1 MKYIENLLYEKTR
14 DTKSEI
20 LFTQWSYDKKII
32 PKALNSI
39 SNLFPHYSL
48 HDESHSIT
56 IINNIIRILG
66 RDAIDK
72 LSAIDL
78 WLILSSSYYH
88 DIGMI
93 VSAQRL
99 TDAVE
104 SKDFILFFKNLLEDT
119 NHSLYEFAKDF
130 KIENNKIIYANTS
143 LSLTQHDGIKF
154 ILAEYFRRKHSTRS
168 EIIIVN
174 PNDEFNLAS
183 PRNVIPERI
192 FKTLGK
198 ICSSHT
204 KSFDDVMKL
213 SFCEVGIDTEDMH
226 PKFIAC
232 LLRIGDL
239 LDLDND
245 RFSDVML
252 STLSKIPIDT
262 LTHKSK
268 HMSIESFRADK
279 NQISILAKCKDYDVA
294 EITQHWFDYINN
306 EITNQMSNW
315 NKIVPSKEIGYLP
328 SIESLKVELSPYE
341 YIDGKNKP
349 KFSVDTSKALD
360 LLRGA
365 GIYEKPEQS
374 FREILQNA
382 VDSTLIRVW
391 EEHKQNSQLFNEP
404 LSQEFYDLIKNYPIT
419 VSIKSKESDEDYK
432 TWIIT
437 IEDTAM
443 GLSANDLKYLMNA
456 GSSSKN
462 IKKVNMI
469 RDMPKWLQPSGIFGI
484 GFQSIFQLT
493 DKVTIQTKDFFDEQ
507 YQEITLY
514 SPESTKNGA
523 ILLEKKD
530 SSHTIKP
537 GSKVIFNY
545 KTKINPNNYSI
556 GHEQSYTKSV
566 IDNYDYFSSESLDV
580 EIAYVI
586 DEIVKFSSNSYFPIK
601 LSIDNEPIE
610 ISREEKKKPFKY
622 YNSENYLEMNI
633 FPNDNLHKYSV
644 NTFYKNQLVEK
655 NNLSI
660 KFIGLSLNIHTDSA
674 NKVLTLNRN
683 EIKKEY
689 RETLAVNLFKALFQI
704 IIKNYADFNADQQI
718 YLSMF
723 LDYYSNDNNL
733 QDFNVSS
740 FKEYENLKFDIDGN
754 KKTITELLNMDEIQI
769 KYSKDNTHFMSSA
782 YEVNNNTFIINIK
795 NYSSFDETMI
805 FLFHKAKEKFTSIE
819 VLKNNNIKT
828 VTLSKKTQGN
838 PYSEEEYKN
847 IIASLNEKLLGFNR
861 VYLPCMIK
869 KYHHLRLQNNAF
881 VPWAHWHTSL
891 LDIMK
896 MPRMLSPFINKNEKS
911 EVSINNKLFNWV
923 YDNRYDRNTS
933 KDEIIASYKE
943 FENEYNQFVSDP
955 LKKNEINTILDEI
968 LNIST

>member
-1 MKYIENLLYEKTR
+1 MKYIENLLYEKTK

-72 LSAIDL
+72 LSTIDL
-78 WLILSSSYYH
+78 WLILESSYYH

-93 VSAQRL
+93 VSAQKL
-99 TDAVE
+99 IDAVE
-104 SKDFILFFKNLLEDT
+104 SKEFITFFINLLE
-119 NHSLYEFAKDF
+119 NPQHGLYEFAKDF
-130 KIENNKIIYANTS
+130 KVENHKIIYANTS

-154 ILAEYFRRKHSTRS
+154 ILAEYFRREHSTRS
-168 EIIIVN
+168 EVIIVN
-174 PNDEFNLAS
+174 PNEEFYLSS
-183 PRNVIPERI
+183 PRNAMPERI

-204 KSFDDVMKL
+204 KNFEDVMKL

-226 PKFIAC
+226 PRFIAC

-279 NQISILAKCKDYDVA
+279 NEISIFAKCKDYDVA
-294 EITQHWFDYINN
+294 EITQHWFDYINS

-315 NKIVPSKEIGYLP
+315 NNIVPSKEIGYLP

-382 VDSTLIRVW
+382 TDSTLIRIW
-391 EEHKQNSQLFNEP
+391 EEHKEDIKIFNEP
-404 LSQEFYDLIKNYPIT
+404 FSAEFQKLIKNYSIK
-419 VSIKSKESDEDYK
+419 VSITSKEIIEDFK
-432 TWIIT
+432 IWEIT
-437 IEDTAM
+437 IEDNAM
-443 GLSANDLKYLMNA
+443 GISSNDLKYLMNA

-462 IKKVNMI
+462 IQKVNI
-469 RDMPKWLQPSGIFGI
+469 VRDMPKWLQPSGIFGI

-493 DKVTIQTKDFFDEQ
+493 DKVRIKTKDFFNEQ

-514 SPESTKNGA
+514 SPDSAKNGA
-523 ILLEKKD
+523 ILLEKKN
-530 SSHTIKP
+530 STHSIKP
-537 GSKVIFNY
+537 GSKVIFDY
-545 KTKINPNNYSI
+545 KTLSIPNSI
-556 GHEQSYTKSV
+556 SLGRDNSYTKLITDS
-566 IDNYDYFSSESLDV
+566 YDYFSSESLDV
-580 EIAYVI
+580 EIAYVV
-586 DEIVKFSSNSYFPIK
+586 DEIFKFSSSSYFPIE
-601 LSIDNEPIE
+601 LSIDDDNIDSDKE
-610 ISREEKKKPFKY
+610 IKKPFNY
-622 YNSENYLEMNI
+622 YDKESFLELNI
-633 FPNDNLHKYSV
+633 FPNIKGKYNS
-644 NTFYKNQLVEK
+644 TTYYKNQIVEK
-655 NNLSI
+655 NSLLIN
-660 KFIGLSLNIHTDSA
+660 FIGMSINIHSDVAT
-674 NKVLTLNRN
+674 KVLTLNRN

-689 RETLAVNLFKALFQI
+689 QETLNINLFKALFRI
-704 IIKNYADFNADQQI
+704 ITKNYDDFKPEQKI

-723 LDYYSNDNNL
+723 LNYYSKDNNL
-733 QDFNVSS
+733 KEFNVSK
-740 FKEYENLKFDIDGN
+740 FDEYKNLKFDIN
-754 KKTITELLNMDEIQI
+754 KEKYTISQLLEMTEIKI
-769 KYSKDNTHFMSSA
+769 KYLNDSALSS
-782 YEVNNNTFIINIK
+782 YHD
-795 NYSSFDETMI
+795 NYSIDNNILTIEINHTI
-805 FLFHKAKEKFTSIE
+805 YNEATTFLLFKAKEYFQSIKASN
-819 VLKNNNIKT
+819 KNKIKII
-828 VTLSKKTQGN
+828 TLSKEEQKN
-838 PYSEEEYKN
+838 PYSEKEYKE
-847 IIASLNEKLLGFNR
+847 ILSSLSQESVYYNR
-861 VYLPCMIK
+861 VFLPCMIK
-869 KYHHLRLQNNAF
+869 KYNHLRVKDSAYA
-881 VPWAHWHTSL
+881 PWVLNHSSL
-891 LDIMK
+891 FRTLS
-896 MPRMLSPFINKNEKS
+896 MPKMLSPFVNK
-911 EVSINNKLFNWV
+911 NNKLDKLVNDKVIQWV
-923 YDNRYDRNTS
+923 FDNRYDNNTS
-933 KDEIIASYKE
+933 RKNIEDDYQKFIK
-943 FENEYNQFVSDP
+943 NYN
-955 LKKNEINTILDEI
+955 I
-968 LNIST
+968 

>member
-1 MKYIENLLYEKTR
+1 MKYIENLLYEKTK

-72 LSAIDL
+72 LSTIDL
-78 WLILSSSYYH
+78 WLILESSYYH
-88 DIGMI
+88 DIGMV
-93 VSAQRL
+93 VSAQKL
-99 TDAVE
+99 VDALD
-104 SKDFILFFKNLLEDT
+104 SKEFITFFINLLE
-119 NHSLYEFAKDF
+119 NPQHGLYEFAKDF
-130 KIENNKIIYANTS
+130 KIEDNKIIYANTS
-143 LSLTQHDGIKF
+143 LSLKQHDGIKF
-154 ILAEYFRRKHSTRS
+154 ILAEYFRQEHSTRS
-168 EIIIVN
+168 EVIILN
-174 PNDEFNLAS
+174 PNDEFHLSS
-183 PRNVIPERI
+183 PRNAMPERI

-204 KSFDDVMKL
+204 KSFNDVMQL

-226 PKFIAC
+226 PRFIAC

-279 NQISILAKCKDYDVA
+279 NEISIFAKCKDYDVA
-294 EITQHWFDYINN
+294 EVTQHWFDYINS

-315 NKIVPSKEIGYLP
+315 NNIVPSKEIGYLP
-328 SIESLKVELSPYE
+328 SIESLKVELSPYQ
-341 YIDGKNKP
+341 YIDGKKKP

-365 GIYEKPEQS
+365 GIYEKAVQS

-391 EEHKQNSQLFNEP
+391 EEHKQNSQIFNEP
-404 LSQEFYDLIKNYPIT
+404 FSNEFNQLIKNYPIN
-419 VSIKSKESDEDYK
+419 VSIKNKEVDENFK
-432 TWIIT
+432 TWEIT

-443 GLSANDLKYLMNA
+443 GLSSNDLKYLMNA

-462 IKKVNMI
+462 IKKINII

-493 DKVTIQTKDFFDEQ
+493 DKVTLQTKDFFDEQ

-514 SPESTKNGA
+514 SPESAKNGA

-530 SSHTIKP
+530 STHAIKP

-545 KTKINPNNYSI
+545 KTKNIPDSYFI
-556 GHEQSYTKSV
+556 GREESYTKLV
-566 IDNYDYFSSESLDV
+566 TDNYDYFSSESLDV
-580 EIAYVI
+580 EIAYVV
-586 DEIVKFSSNSYFPIK
+586 DEIVKFSSNSYFPVK
-601 LSIDNEPIE
+601 LSIDHEE
-610 ISREEKKKPFKY
+610 IQINAEGKKPFKY
-622 YNSENYLEMNI
+622 YDAESYLEFNI
-633 FPNDNLHKYSV
+633 FPNNYLETYRT

-660 KFIGLSLNIHTDSA
+660 KFIGMSVNIHTDTA
-674 NKVLTLNRN
+674 TKVLTLNRN

-689 RETLAVNLFKALFQI
+689 HETLEVNLFKALFRI
-704 IIKNYADFNADQQI
+704 IIKNYADFNYEEKI
-718 YLSMF
+718 FLSMF
-723 LDYYSNDNNL
+723 LNYYSNNDYLKEFNILQYNEYKNL
-733 QDFNVSS
+733 IFNVSGQEKTIEKLLEINKIEIAYIEDLVTKNGYINRYS
-740 FKEYENLKFDIDGN
+740 ISDETLKIDIYTGTRDEAAITFLLFKAKNHFKSIKASN
-754 KKTITELLNMDEIQI
+754 KDKVKTIT
-769 KYSKDNTHFMSSA
+769 
-782 YEVNNNTFIINIK
+782 
-795 NYSSFDETMI
+795 
-805 FLFHKAKEKFTSIE
+805 
-819 VLKNNNIKT
+819 
-828 VTLSKKTQGN
+828 LSKEEQKN
-838 PYSEEEYKN
+838 PYTNQNTKAY
-847 IIASLNEKLLGFNR
+847 LN
-861 VYLPCMIK
+861 
-869 KYHHLRLQNNAF
+869 H
-881 VPWAHWHTSL
+881 
-891 LDIMK
+891 
-896 MPRMLSPFINKNEKS
+896 
-911 EVSINNKLFNWV
+911 
-923 YDNRYDRNTS
+923 
-933 KDEIIASYKE
+933 
-943 FENEYNQFVSDP
+943 
-955 LKKNEINTILDEI
+955 
-968 LNIST
+968 